1 MEHNGCEGC
10 AYESNG
16 FHSYPCDVCTGTKQ
30 GDFYKKITWAD
41 KIRSMN
47 NEELAILISKL
58 TYTSGHAAVMILR
71 WLESDYKEDQ

>member
-1 MEHNGCEGC
+1 MEHDGCKGC
-10 AYESNG
+10 AYEFCSG
-16 FHSYPCDVCTGTKQ
+16 HLYPCNICTGTRLR
-30 GDFYKKITWAD
+30 DFYKKMSWAE
-41 KIRSMN
+41 KIRCMN